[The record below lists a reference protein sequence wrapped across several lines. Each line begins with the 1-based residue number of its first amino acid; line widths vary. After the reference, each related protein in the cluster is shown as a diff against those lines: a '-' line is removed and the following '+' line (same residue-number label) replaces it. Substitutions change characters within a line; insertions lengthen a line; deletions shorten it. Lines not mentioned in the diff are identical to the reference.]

1 MGRKVPFCRST
12 DHYSTANH
20 KRLAGPLSTVATVE
34 LLAPA
39 SDLETVGLAVDAG
52 ANAVYV
58 GARRFN
64 ARQRAS
70 RLDMSGLRRAIA
82 LCHEANV
89 CVHVPVNTL
98 VRDTELG
105 KAVELCGELYAAGA
119 DALILQDLGLAS
131 LARDIVADDC
141 ELHASTQCNVQST
154 ATARELAGRGFS
166 RAILA
171 RELSLDEVRTIV
183 RDAAPLGIELF
194 AHGALCFSYS
204 GLCQLSGFIGKR
216 SGNRGLC
223 AQPCRFD
230 YRIVGAG
237 RSRGPMPLSMRELR
251 TTAYLS
257 DVLAAGPRALKIEG
271 RSRSGAYVHTATRVY
286 RRLIDQFSETGV
298 VRPTKD
304 ELRELAAVFTRGFTK
319 GRLLG
324 DRNRKVLAPDR
335 GISCGLPVGHIV
347 SVDERAKT
355 ARVRFARE
363 AHVGDTL
370 AVHEPRGRLLVR
382 HTVGR
387 KARAGDAQRIPL
399 RGRPHGLVGK
409 EVFVSST
416 QGIDQA
422 LEDARKR
429 ARTDL
434 PREPSLEREG
444 RSLPRIKLPAKKH
457 GVVKEGRPL
466 LRAHLP
472 WGTSPD
478 DHLAAGA
485 DQVILQ
491 VPPRADDMLD
501 AWLSDRVVLWFPP
514 YLGDA
519 HRLLVEGAVDV
530 YRKVVGGF
538 MAGDLG
544 TLALLSKLLVDEPE
558 KVLGD
563 HWLNV
568 FNAHALTSVARYTLR
583 VCLSQELTLHQAGFI
598 TSRRPPKVTELEV
611 VAGGNQQVMVTTNCL
626 RDGVVG
632 DCIHDQGH
640 CHRTY
645 ELEDNT
651 GHRFPARTD
660 PFCRTH
666 IFNAHPLVA
675 HDRIDA
681 FRDAGVDVLRLDLR
695 GMWRKDGINLV
706 MAYRRMLDGDQVPP
720 PRPNTFTRGHLFK
733 PVQ

>member
-1 MGRKVPFCRST
+1 M
-12 DHYSTANH
+12 
-20 KRLAGPLSTVATVE
+20 ATVE

-52 ANAVYV
+52 ADAVYV

-70 RLDMSGLRRAIA
+70 RLDMPGLRRAIT
-82 LCHEANV
+82 LCHEADV
-89 CVHVPVNTL
+89 RVHVPVNIL

-131 LARDIVADDC
+131 LAKETVSDDC

-154 ATARELAGRGFS
+154 ATACELAGRGFA
-166 RAILA
+166 RVILA

-204 GLCQLSGFIGKR
+204 GLCQMSGFIGKR

-230 YRIVGAG
+230 YRIAGAG

-251 TTAYLS
+251 TIARLD

-286 RRLIDQFSETGV
+286 RRLIDQYSETGV
-298 VRPTKD
+298 ARPTEE
-304 ELRELAAVFTRGFTK
+304 ELRELAVVFTRGFTN

-324 DRNRKVLAPDR
+324 DGNRKVLAPDR
-335 GISCGLPVGHIV
+335 GISCGLPVGHVV
-347 SVDERAKT
+347 SVDERART
-355 ARVRFARE
+355 ATVRFARE

-382 HTVGR
+382 HTLGR

-399 RGRPHGLVGK
+399 KDRPQGLVGK

-416 QGIDQA
+416 HSIDQA
-422 LEDARKR
+422 LEDARER
-429 ARTDL
+429 ARMDL

-444 RSLPRIKLPAKKH
+444 RPLPRIKLPAKRHDAAKD
-457 GVVKEGRPL
+457 GAPL

-472 WGTSPD
+472 WGASPD

-485 DQVILQ
+485 DQIILP

-514 YLGDA
+514 YMEDA
-519 HRLLVEGAVDV
+519 HHLLVEGAVDV
-530 YRKVVGGF
+530 YRKVVSGF

-544 TLALLSKLLVDEPE
+544 TLTLLSNLLADEPE

-563 HWLNV
+563 HWLNI
-568 FNAHALTSVARYTLR
+568 FNAHTLKDVARYTPR
-583 VCLSQELTLHQAGFI
+583 ICLSQELTLHQAGFI
-598 TSRRPPKVTELEV
+598 AARRPPTVTELEI
-611 VAGGNQQVMVTTNCL
+611 VAGGNQQAMVTANCV

-632 DCIHDQGH
+632 DCIQDQGL
-640 CHRTY
+640 CHRTF
-645 ELEDNT
+645 ELEDRT

-695 GMWRKDGINLV
+695 GMWRKDGINLLK
-706 MAYRRMLDGDQVPP
+706 AYRKVLDGDQVPP

>member
-1 MGRKVPFCRST
+1 M
-12 DHYSTANH
+12 
-20 KRLAGPLSTVATVE
+20 ATVE

-39 SDLETVGLAVDAG
+39 SDLDTVGLAVDAG
-52 ANAVYV
+52 ADAVYV
-58 GARRFN
+58 GTERFN

-70 RLDMSGLRRAIA
+70 RLDLPGLRRAIA
-82 LCHEANV
+82 LCHDSDV
-89 CVHVPVNTL
+89 RVHVPVNTL
-98 VRDTELG
+98 IRDTELG
-105 KAVELCGELYAAGA
+105 KAMELCGELYAAGA

-131 LARDIVADDC
+131 LAREIVSEGC
-141 ELHASTQCNVQST
+141 ELHASTQCNIQST
-154 ATARELAGRGFS
+154 ATACELAGRGFT

-171 RELSLDEVRTIV
+171 RELPLEDVRTII

-204 GLCQLSGFIGKR
+204 GLCQTSGFIGKR

-230 YRIVGAG
+230 YQVVGAG

-251 TTAYLS
+251 TTDRLGEI
-257 DVLAAGPRALKIEG
+257 LAAGPRALKIEG
-271 RSRSGAYVHTATRVY
+271 RSRSGAYIHTATRLY
-286 RRLIDQFSETGV
+286 RQLIDRFNETGIA
-298 VRPTKD
+298 RPTKD
-304 ELRELAAVFTRGFTK
+304 ELRELSVVFTRGFTK

-324 DRNRKVLAPDR
+324 DGNRKLLAPDR
-335 GISCGLPVGHIV
+335 GISCGLPVGHVV
-347 SVDERAKT
+347 SVDGRART
-355 ARVRFARE
+355 ATVRFTQE
-363 AHVGDTL
+363 VHVGDTL
-370 AVHEPRGRLLVR
+370 SVHEPRGRLLVR
-382 HTVGR
+382 HTIVR

-399 RGRPHGLVGK
+399 KGRPQGLMGK

-416 QGIDQA
+416 PSIDKA
-422 LEDARKR
+422 LEVAMKR
-429 ARTDL
+429 GRADL
-434 PREPSLEREG
+434 SCEPSLEREG
-444 RSLPRIKLPAKKH
+444 RPLPRIKLPAKKRVA
-457 GVVKEGRPL
+457 GKDGPPL

-472 WGTSPD
+472 WGTSPK
-478 DHLAAGA
+478 DHLAAGV
-485 DQVILQ
+485 DQVIVQ
-491 VPPRADDMLD
+491 VPPRADDMPD
-501 AWLSDRVVLWFPP
+501 AWLSDRVILWFPP

-530 YRKVVGGF
+530 YRNVVNGF
-538 MAGDLG
+538 MAGDRG
-544 TLALLSKLLVDEPE
+544 TLSLLSKLLADEPG

-568 FNAHALTSVARYTLR
+568 FNAHALKSVTRYSPR
-583 VCLSQELTLHQAGFI
+583 ICLSQELTLNQVGFI
-598 TSRRPPKVTELEV
+598 TSRSPPNVTELEV
-611 VAGGNQQVMVTTNCL
+611 VAGGNQQVMVTANCV

-645 ELEDNT
+645 ELEDRT

-660 PFCRTH
+660 PYCRTH
-666 IFNAHPLVA
+666 IFNANPLVA

-681 FRDAGVDVLRLDLR
+681 FSDAGVDVLRLDLR
-695 GMWRKDGINLV
+695 GMWRKDGINLLT
-706 MAYRRMLDGDQVPP
+706 AYRKVLDGGHVPP

>member
-1 MGRKVPFCRST
+1 
-12 DHYSTANH
+12 
-20 KRLAGPLSTVATVE
+20 VASVE

-39 SDLETVGLAVDAG
+39 SDLDTVGLAVDAG
-52 ANAVYV
+52 ADAVYV

-70 RLDMSGLRRAIA
+70 RLDMPGLRQAIA
-82 LCHEANV
+82 LCHDANV
-89 CVHVPVNTL
+89 RVHIPVNTL
-98 VRDTELG
+98 IRDTELV
-105 KAVELCGELYAAGA
+105 KAVELCGELYTAGA

-131 LARDIVADDC
+131 LAKETVSDDC

-154 ATARELAGRGFS
+154 TTALELAGRGFA

-183 RDAAPLGIELF
+183 RDAAPMGIELF
-194 AHGALCFSYS
+194 AHGALCFCYS
-204 GLCQLSGFIGKR
+204 GLCQMSGFIGKR

-230 YRIVGAG
+230 YRIVGAE

-251 TTAYLS
+251 TTGQLG
-257 DVLAAGPRALKIEG
+257 DILAAGPRALKIEG

-286 RRLIDQFSETGV
+286 RRLIDQYSETGLA
-298 VRPTKD
+298 RPTED
-304 ELRELAAVFTRGFTK
+304 ELRELEVVFTRGFTK

-324 DRNRKVLAPDR
+324 DGNRKVLAPDR
-335 GISCGLPVGHIV
+335 GISCGLPVGHVV
-347 SVDERAKT
+347 SVDERAGT
-355 ARVRFARE
+355 ATVRFARE
-363 AHVGDTL
+363 AQAGDTL
-370 AVHEPRGRLLVR
+370 AVHEPRGRLLV
-382 HTVGR
+382 HHIVGR

-399 RGRPHGLVGK
+399 RGRPSGLVGK

-429 ARTDL
+429 ARTNL

-444 RSLPRIKLPAKKH
+444 RPLPRIKLPAKKH
-457 GVVKEGRPL
+457 GAAKDGPPL

-472 WGTSPD
+472 WGASPD

-491 VPPRADDMLD
+491 VPPRADDTLD

-514 YLGDA
+514 YMGDA

-544 TLALLSKLLVDEPE
+544 TLALLSKLLADEPE

-568 FNAHALTSVARYTLR
+568 FNAHSLASVARFTPKI
-583 VCLSQELTLHQAGFI
+583 CLSQELTLHQAGFI
-598 TSRRPPKVTELEV
+598 SSRRPPAVTELEI
-611 VAGGNQQVMVTTNCL
+611 VAGGNQQVMATANCVL
-626 RDGVVG
+626 DGIVG

-640 CHRTY
+640 CHLTF
-645 ELEDNT
+645 ELEDRT
-651 GHRFPARTD
+651 GHRFPAHTD

-666 IFNAHPLVA
+666 IFNANPLVA

-695 GMWRKDGINLV
+695 GMCRKDGIDILT
-706 MAYRRMLDGDQVPP
+706 AYRQVLDGDQVPP

-733 PVQ
+733 PVH

>member
-1 MGRKVPFCRST
+1 MGPPSI
-12 DHYSTANH
+12 
-20 KRLAGPLSTVATVE
+20 VATVE

-39 SDLETVGLAVDAG
+39 SDLDTVGLAVDAG
-52 ANAVYV
+52 ADAVYV

-70 RLDMSGLRRAIA
+70 RLDMPGLRRAIA
-82 LCHEANV
+82 LCHDANV
-89 CVHVPVNTL
+89 RVHVPVNTL

-105 KAVELCGELYAAGA
+105 KAVELCAELYAAGA

-131 LARDIVADDC
+131 LARDIVSDDC

-154 ATARELAGRGFS
+154 ATALELAGRGFA

-171 RELSLDEVRTIV
+171 RELSLDEVRSIV
-183 RDAAPLGIELF
+183 QDAAPLGIELF

-204 GLCQLSGFIGKR
+204 GMCQLSGFIGKR

-237 RSRGPMPLSMRELR
+237 QSRGPMPLSMRELR
-251 TTAYLS
+251 TTGRLGN
-257 DVLAAGPRALKIEG
+257 VLAAGPCALKIEG
-271 RSRSGAYVHTATRVY
+271 RSRSEAYVHTATRVY
-286 RRLIDQFSETGV
+286 RRLIDQYNETGV
-298 VRPTKD
+298 ARPTED
-304 ELRELAAVFTRGFTK
+304 ELRELAVVFTRGFTK

-324 DRNRKVLAPDR
+324 DRNRKVLASDR
-335 GISCGLPVGHIV
+335 GISCGLPVGHVV
-347 SVDERAKT
+347 SVDERART
-355 ARVRFARE
+355 ATVRFASE
-363 AHVGDTL
+363 AQVGDTL
-370 AVHEPRGRLLVR
+370 TVHEPRGRLLVR

-399 RGRPHGLVGK
+399 KGCPPGLVGK

-416 QGIDQA
+416 QSIDQT
-422 LEDARKR
+422 LEDVRKR

-434 PREPSLEREG
+434 PREQSLERKG
-444 RSLPRIKLPAKKH
+444 RPLPRIKLPAKKH
-457 GVVKEGRPL
+457 GADKKGAPQ

-485 DQVILQ
+485 DQIILP
-491 VPPRADDMLD
+491 VPLRVDDMLD
-501 AWLSDRVVLWFPP
+501 DWVSDRVILWFPP

-530 YRKVVGGF
+530 YRDVVGGF

-544 TLALLSKLLVDEPE
+544 TLSLLSKLLADEPE

-563 HWLNV
+563 YWLNI
-568 FNAHALTSVARYTLR
+568 FNAHALTSMAPYSPRI
-583 VCLSQELTLHQAGFI
+583 CLSQELTLHQAGFI
-598 TSRRPPKVTELEV
+598 ATRRPLNVTELEI
-611 VAGGNQQVMVTTNCL
+611 VAGGNQQVMVTANCV
-626 RDGVVG
+626 RDGAVG

-640 CHRTY
+640 CQRTF
-645 ELEDNT
+645 ELEDRT

-666 IFNAHPLVA
+666 IFNARPLVA

-681 FRDAGVDVLRLDLR
+681 FRDAGIDVLRLDLR
-695 GMWRKDGINLV
+695 GMWRKDGINLLT
-706 MAYRRMLDGDQVPP
+706 AYRQMLDGDQVPP